1 MHKFFLLAT
10 AIATQTAMAHQ
21 GAHHQDENIAFWHW
35 LTEPDHLAFGAII
48 LISLTV
54 MTEKWTK
61 KPMLDTTQHAL
72 TRGVVSEQ
80 AGAHRVCSPEGE

>member
-48 LISLTV
+48 LIV
-54 MTEKWTK
+54 
-61 KPMLDTTQHAL
+61 
-72 TRGVVSEQ
+72 GVSSVAFARQRARKTIRSE
-80 AGAHRVCSPEGE
+80 HHDSR